1 MATVKL
7 TRKHAIPWDMGS
19 AGKTCI
25 NYAGFLLWNAN
36 LIQKLG
42 PARIKPHGRASVKRK
57 KFLNPVQQHK
67 AGFDRGK
74 RTSLVCSWQG
84 KIWWVPAER
93 TRAATS
99 HAVISRALKLFLVSS
114 LKSIHVTALQIFT
127 SGRYSS
133 MQLVHDTSPRDRSLF
148 IRLWE
153 GSEDFSRVT
162 VKFAWSPIRLYNIL
176 LISPH

>member
-1 MATVKL
+1 MATVDL
-7 TRKHAIPWDMGS
+7 TRIHAIPWDMGS
-19 AGKTCI
+19 TGKTCI
-25 NYAGFLLWNAN
+25 YYVGILLWNATFN
-36 LIQKLG
+36 SKTW
-42 PARIKPHGRASVKRK
+42 ASSHKSYGRASVKRK

-74 RTSLVCSWQG
+74 RTSLVCAWQG

-153 GSEDFSRVT
+153 GPEDFSCVT

>member
-74 RTSLVCSWQG
+74 RTSLVCAWQG

-99 HAVISRALKLFLVSS
+99 HAVISRALKLHLVSS

-133 MQLVHDTSPRDRSLF
+133 MQLVSLPLPPPLRTYT
-148 IRLWE
+148 IHPPVIGYL
-153 GSEDFSRVT
+153 
-162 VKFAWSPIRLYNIL
+162 FAYGRGRRIL
-176 LISPH
+176 AVWR

>member
-1 MATVKL
+1 MCTTTVSI

-19 AGKTCI
+19 AGKTRI
-25 NYAGFLLWNAN
+25 NYAGILLWNAN
-36 LIQKLG
+36 YNSKTW
-42 PARIKPHGRASVKRK
+42 ASSHKPHGRASVKRK

-74 RTSLVCSWQG
+74 RTSLVCAWQG
-84 KIWWVPAER
+84 KIWWVPAES

-99 HAVISRALKLFLVSS
+99 HTVISRALKLYLVSS

-133 MQLVHDTSPRDRSLF
+133 MQLVSLSLLPHAHPNSHAF
-148 IRLWE
+148 TQYIPL
-153 GSEDFSRVT
+153 GIGHYL
-162 VKFAWSPIRLYNIL
+162 FAYGRGRRIL
-176 LISPH
+176 VVWR